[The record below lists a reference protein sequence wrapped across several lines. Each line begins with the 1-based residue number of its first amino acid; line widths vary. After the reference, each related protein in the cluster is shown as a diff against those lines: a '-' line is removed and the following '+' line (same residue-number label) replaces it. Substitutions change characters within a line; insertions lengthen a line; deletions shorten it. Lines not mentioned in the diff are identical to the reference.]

1 MGMSRHLLLHKAWD
15 DDDEL
20 LVEDASSLPLLETA
34 APCTLSA
41 VKISIIS
48 RSIMCLTS
56 TQLLVAGNQQK
67 GPCATRVGHRRG
79 LQLGCARS
87 CNGFV

>member
-56 TQLLVAGNQQK
+56 KHLLVAGTS
-67 GPCATRVGHRRG
+67 TRPLLAHEAADTQR
-79 LQLGCARS
+79 LSSGCARS
-87 CNGFV
+87 CNG